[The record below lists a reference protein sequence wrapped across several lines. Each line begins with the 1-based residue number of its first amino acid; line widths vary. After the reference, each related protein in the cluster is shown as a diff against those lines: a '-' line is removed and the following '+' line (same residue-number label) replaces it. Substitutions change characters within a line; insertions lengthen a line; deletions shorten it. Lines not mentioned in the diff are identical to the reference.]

1 MNVRDREGHPR
12 VFLELVREL
21 DVRRWGRARAWR
33 WIRYGHASLSGV
45 QLEGRR
51 PKRNAS
57 TDLQNDRRPS

>member
-1 MNVRDREGHPR
+1 MNVRDRYGHPR
-12 VFLELVREL
+12 AFLDLVCEAGAR
-21 DVRRWGRARAWR
+21 RARAWR

-51 PKRNAS
+51 PARNAS